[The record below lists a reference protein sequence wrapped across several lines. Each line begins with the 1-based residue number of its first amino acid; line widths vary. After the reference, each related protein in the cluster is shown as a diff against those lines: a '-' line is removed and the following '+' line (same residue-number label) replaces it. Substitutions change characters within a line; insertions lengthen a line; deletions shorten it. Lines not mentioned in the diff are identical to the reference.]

1 MFFWNIRHTVTL
13 DGFILH
19 EEKKIIARSVFVI
32 CNFRHNI
39 GNIETT
45 CHTLPHPKQDAVQ
58 RALDGG
64 LTCAGP
70 HCGGRFPHWVLD
82 PEGEAAEHQ
91 AESSSGQIYCKPSCH
106 VECHQLTWTFASDHP
121 GTCKTQC
128 YIQWIQK
135 ETHRDIVQLFFWA

>member
-1 MFFWNIRHTVTL
+1 MGSSYMR
-13 DGFILH
+13 
-19 EEKKIIARSVFVI
+19 KINARSVLVI
-32 CNFRHNI
+32 RTFRHNI
-39 GNIETT
+39 GNIETK
-45 CHTLPHPKQDAVQ
+45 CHTLPHPKQDAVR

-121 GTCKTQC
+121 VT
-128 YIQWIQK
+128 
-135 ETHRDIVQLFFWA
+135 